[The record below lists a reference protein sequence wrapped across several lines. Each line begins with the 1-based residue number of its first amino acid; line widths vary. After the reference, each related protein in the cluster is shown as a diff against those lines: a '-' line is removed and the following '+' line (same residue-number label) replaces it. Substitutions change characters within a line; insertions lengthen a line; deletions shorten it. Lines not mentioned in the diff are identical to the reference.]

1 MFIVW
6 VDALNVKCSC
16 TNSLHDISGKLVIKY
31 SVHREKILKR
41 YVVRAIITGT
51 RTSEIDFYDADTDN
65 NFDIHSIID
74 TAVETGAKRKL
85 PIEPVFPAHITPEVQ
100 YGNEKAD
107 SDKLRTAK
115 LLEETN
121 TLPEDSTLKPHI
133 TQKPEKPLEIYFK
146 DGNGLTTLSASET
159 IAKAETLND
168 YTNYGDKYNAKEVEE
183 PRIKP
188 HAHTPV
194 YKDQSPQSN
203 QDRTPPYTGYEK
215 EPNIP
220 PEIQEFYQRR
230 PANVDVNFTS
240 GHSKL
245 FGISIEDAEKMRST
259 TQSSAYNTRVSP
271 TLPTWRDGD
280 DSTTKK
286 YPVNV
291 NYDGK
296 LRRSF
301 ILQGACGVIL

>member
-1 MFIVW
+1 MGSFTDYISHKI
-6 VDALNVKCSC
+6 KCHL
-16 TNSLHDISGKLVIKY
+16 T
-31 SVHREKILKR
+31 R
-41 YVVRAIITGT
+41 VVFCNTIFTGT
-51 RTSEIDFYDADTDN
+51 KTSEIDFYDADTDKS
-65 NFDIHSIID
+65 FGVASAID
-74 TAVETGAKRKL
+74 SATETSAKRKL
-85 PIEPVFPAHITPEVQ
+85 PIEPVFPAHLSPEVQ

-115 LLEETN
+115 VLDETN

-133 TQKPEKPLEIYFK
+133 TQKPEKPLEVYFK
-146 DGNGLTTLSASET
+146 DGNGLTTLTASET
-159 IAKAETLND
+159 ITKAETLND
-168 YTNYGDKYNAKEVEE
+168 YTNYGEKYSTKHVDGTRAKPYSPTPAFKDYSVSHQTGTKMNPRYEE
-183 PRIKP
+183 DFR
-188 HAHTPV
+188 
-194 YKDQSPQSN
+194 
-203 QDRTPPYTGYEK
+203 K
-215 EPNIP
+215 EAEIP

-230 PANVDVNFTS
+230 PGHVDVNFTS

-291 NYDGK
+291 NIDGK
-296 LRRSF
+296 CRNPLVIPR
-301 ILQGACGVIL
+301 GACGAI